1 MRCSA
6 LRGVGGLYVPSG
18 LAGLAFIAGVGCRC
32 WVWVGCLR
40 TDGRFAGKCVMSGGA
55 PCAGGASFHA
65 VRIVAVW
72 RACGPCWRVKRGA
85 LCREGVPPPVGA
97 STWGCCLSPNFF
109 LFFFWGVW
117 ERGGMAWSVLS
128 AGGMRHEQDKNAT
141 LRNQV
146 EWFLVF
152 VWV

>member
-97 STWGCCLSPNFF
+97 SMWGCCLSPNFF
-109 LFFFWGVW
+109 FIFFLGGGCGSVGHGV
-117 ERGGMAWSVLS
+117 GCVGSV
-128 AGGMRHEQDKNAT
+128 RNAT
-141 LRNQV
+141 RTGQECNIMQSR
-146 EWFLVF
+146 
-152 VWV
+152 